1 MSADL
6 SAAATTPIP
15 RSTDVHTADVDRVGT
30 LAFVPARFG
39 PDVIGGAEIVLRR
52 MAMGLQ
58 DRGWEV
64 EVLTTAALDYFTWK
78 NELPVGTA
86 IEDGLSVRRFEAVK
100 STPGRERHEIGM
112 RMFAGETIPLGE
124 QERWMN
130 DDVRIPGLY
139 SHLLSSGSRYRA
151 IVFGPYLFWPSVA
164 CSQVHPTRSVLWTC
178 LHDEPYAY
186 QSIFK
191 PVLSGVAGLFFQTE
205 PEHELAH
212 SIFPRLGPHDV
223 VGCGVEVP
231 EGYQPERFRAK
242 YGIDA
247 PFLLY
252 AGRREGAKGW
262 DELLQMFARSVVGR
276 DLPFH
281 LVTMGAGEV
290 RPPAEVA
297 DRVHDVGFLPEEDR
311 NDAYAAATAYVQPS
325 RYEAFSRTIMES
337 WLAGSPVVGVGQ
349 GGVVRYH
356 IERSR
361 AGIVYDDAYEFEE
374 ALAFLAARPEAAAR
388 LGRAGRTYVLDNYQ
402 WDDVLTRVEASL
414 TKWTPAVPAAAT
426 GQGDAA

>member
-1 MSADL
+1 VSAP
-6 SAAATTPIP
+6 AVNRTG
-15 RSTDVHTADVDRVGT
+15 R

-39 PDVIGGAEIVLRR
+39 PDIIGGAEIVLRR
-52 MAMGLQ
+52 LAMGLQ

-64 EVLTTAALDYFTWK
+64 EVLTTAALDYFSWK
-78 NELPVGTA
+78 NELPVGVA
-86 IEDGLSVRRFEAVK
+86 VEDGLTVRRFEAVK
-100 STPGRERHEIGM
+100 DTPGRERRDVGL
-112 RMFAGETIPLGE
+112 RMYAGETIPLAE

-139 SHLLSSGSRYRA
+139 SHLLRHGHEYRA

-178 LHDEPYAY
+178 LHDEPAAY

-191 PVLSGVAGLFFQTE
+191 PVLGGVAGLFFQTE

-212 SIFPRLGPHDV
+212 SIFPELAPHDV

-231 EGYQPERFRAK
+231 DGYAPDRFRAK
-242 YGIDA
+242 FGIDA

-262 DELLQMFARSVVGR
+262 DELLDMYARAVVARG
-276 DLPFH
+276 LPFH
-281 LVTMGAGEV
+281 LVTMGAGDV
-290 RPPAEVA
+290 NPPAAVA
-297 DRVHDVGFLPEEDR
+297 DRVHDVGFLSEEDR
-311 NDAYAAATAYVQPS
+311 NDAYAAAAAYVQPS

-337 WLAGSPVVGVGQ
+337 WLAEVPVIGVGQ

-361 AGIVYDDAYEFEE
+361 AGIVYDDRFEFEE
-374 ALAFLAARPEAAAR
+374 ALVFLAEHPEAARR
-388 LGRAGRTYVLDNYQ
+388 LGQAGRRYVLDNYQ
-402 WDDVLTRVEASL
+402 WHDVLDRVEASL
-414 TKWTPAVPAAAT
+414 DVWTPAGTGAEEAAV
-426 GQGDAA
+426 

>member
-1 MSADL
+1 MDTPVADR
-6 SAAATTPIP
+6 AGKI
-15 RSTDVHTADVDRVGT
+15 
-30 LAFVPARFG
+30 AFVPARFG
-39 PDVIGGAEIVLRR
+39 PEIIGGAEIVLRR
-52 MAMGLQ
+52 MALGLQ

-64 EVLTTAALDYFTWK
+64 EVLTTAALDYFTWR
-78 NELPVGTA
+78 NEMPVGVA
-86 IEDGLSVRRFEAVK
+86 QEDGLTVRRFEAVK
-100 STPGRERHEIGM
+100 STAGTARHEIGM
-112 RMFAGETIPLGE
+112 RMFGGEQIPLSD
-124 QERWMN
+124 QETWLN

-139 SHLLSSGSRYRA
+139 SHLLSHGSEYRA

-164 CSQVHPTRSVLWTC
+164 CSQIHPTRSLLWTC

-191 PVLSGVAGLFFQTE
+191 PVLSGVAGLFLQTE

-212 SIFPRLGPHDV
+212 SVFPTLAPHDV

-231 EGYQPERFRAK
+231 DTYDPDGFRRK
-242 YGIDA
+242 FSIDA

-262 DELLQMFARSVVGR
+262 DDLLAMYTRAVVDKG
-276 DLPFH
+276 LPFH

-290 RPPAEVA
+290 RPPAAVA
-297 DRVHDVGFLPEEDR
+297 DRVHDLGFLSDEDR
-311 NDAYAAATAYVQPS
+311 NDAYAAASAYVQPS

-337 WLAGSPVVGVGQ
+337 WLAGVPVIGVGQ

-356 IERSR
+356 VERSR
-361 AGIVYDDAYEFEE
+361 AGIVYDDEYDFEQ
-374 ALAFLAARPEAAAR
+374 ALVLLAEHPEAGRA
-388 LGRAGRTYVLDNYQ
+388 LGRAGRQYVLDNYQ

-414 TKWTPAVPAAAT
+414 TAWTPAPAAALT
-426 GQGDAA
+426 GGAA

>member
-1 MSADL
+1 MQPPA
-6 SAAATTPIP
+6 
-15 RSTDVHTADVDRVGT
+15 VDRTGK

-39 PDVIGGAEIVLRR
+39 PDIIGGAEIVLRQL
-52 MAMGLQ
+52 ALGLQ
-58 DRGWEV
+58 DRGWDV
-64 EVLTTAALDYFTWK
+64 EVLTTAALDYFSWK
-78 NELPVGTA
+78 NELPVGVA
-86 IEDGLSVRRFEAVK
+86 VEDGLTVRRFEAVK
-100 STPGRERHEIGM
+100 STAGRERQDIGM

-139 SHLLSSGSRYRA
+139 SHLLAHGSEYRA

-191 PVLSGVAGLFFQTE
+191 PVLGGVAGLFFQTE

-212 SIFPRLGPHDV
+212 SIFSELAPHDT

-231 EGYQPERFRAK
+231 DGYDPQRFRTK
-242 YGIDA
+242 FGIDA

-262 DELLQMFARSVVGR
+262 DELLQMFARSVVAR

-281 LVTMGAGEV
+281 LVTMGAGDV

-297 DRVHDVGFLPEEDR
+297 DRVHDVGFLSVEDR
-311 NDAYAAATAYVQPS
+311 NDAYAAAAAYVQPS

-337 WLAGSPVVGVGQ
+337 WLAESPVIGVGQ

-361 AGIVYDDAYEFEE
+361 AGVVYDDAFEFEE
-374 ALAFLAARPEAAAR
+374 ALVFLAQQPEAAR
-388 LGRAGRTYVLDNYQ
+388 QLGRAGRQYVLDNYQ
-402 WDDVLTRVEASL
+402 WHDVLTRVETSL
-414 TKWTPAVPAAAT
+414 MAWTPAVGTPAAAAV
-426 GQGDAA
+426 GAA

>member
-1 MSADL
+1 MTVL
-6 SAAATTPIP
+6 PGPGATGFPLDV
-15 RSTDVHTADVDRVGT
+15 RSSPEVHPPVERAGK

-39 PDVIGGAEIVLRR
+39 PDIIGGAEIVLRQL
-52 MAMGLQ
+52 AMGLQ
-58 DRGWEV
+58 ERGWEV
-64 EVLTTAALDYFTWK
+64 EVLTTAALDYFTWR
-78 NELPVGTA
+78 NELPVGVA
-86 IEDGLSVRRFEAVK
+86 VEDGLTVRRFEAVK
-100 STPGRERHEIGM
+100 STSGRERNDIGM
-112 RMFAGETIPLGE
+112 RMFGGEQIPLAE
-124 QERWMN
+124 QERWLN

-139 SHLLSSGSRYRA
+139 QHLLTRGSEYRA

-191 PVLSGVAGLFFQTE
+191 PVLSGVAGLFLQTE

-212 SIFPRLGPHDV
+212 SIFPQLAPHDV

-231 EGYQPERFRAK
+231 AAYDPERFRK
-242 YGIDA
+242 KFGISE

-276 DLPFH
+276 QLPFH
-281 LVTMGAGEV
+281 LVTMGAGDV
-290 RPPAEVA
+290 NPPAAVA
-297 DRVHDVGFLPEEDR
+297 DRVHDLGFLSEEDR
-311 NDAYAAATAYVQPS
+311 NDAYAAASAYIQPS

-337 WLAGSPVVGVGQ
+337 WLAETPVIGVGQ

-361 AGIVYDDAYEFEE
+361 AGIVYDDGFEFEE
-374 ALAFLAARPEAAAR
+374 ALVFLANHPEPAAA
-388 LGRAGRTYVLDNYQ
+388 LGRAGRSYVLDNYQ
-402 WDDVLTRVEASL
+402 WEDVLTRVEQSL
-414 TKWTPAVPAAAT
+414 VSWTPAPVAEVT
-426 GQGDAA
+426 V